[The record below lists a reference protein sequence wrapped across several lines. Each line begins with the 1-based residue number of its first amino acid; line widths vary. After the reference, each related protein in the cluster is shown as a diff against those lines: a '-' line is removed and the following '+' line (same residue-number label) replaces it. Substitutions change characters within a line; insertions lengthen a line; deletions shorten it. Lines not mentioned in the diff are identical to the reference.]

1 MLAGIC
7 QYQGNA
13 TTLQRALLDCQLL
26 DELPAGEF
34 EVHGWAEKNAMLVN
48 SWDNGGKGGRP
59 TKNPRVTLDPQDWK
73 PIG

>member
-1 MLAGIC
+1 MLAGLC
-7 QYQGNA
+7 QYRGNA

-34 EVHGWAEKNAMLVN
+34 EVHGWAEKNAMLLN

-59 TKNPRVTLDPQDWK
+59 TKNPRVILDPQS
-73 PIG
+73 